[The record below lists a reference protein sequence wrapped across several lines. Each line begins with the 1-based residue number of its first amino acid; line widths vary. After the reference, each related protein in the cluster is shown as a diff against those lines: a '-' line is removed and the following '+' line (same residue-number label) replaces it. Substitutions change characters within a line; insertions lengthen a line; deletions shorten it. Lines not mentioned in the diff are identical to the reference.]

1 MLDSTAFWAG
11 LIILNQHTSTMSS
24 SIHSRL
30 LWVADRVGRDNWV
43 KIVPSTG
50 VRCEL
55 LSENCLVFNFCFSL
69 CLSLF
74 FSILFLCPLKIN

>member
-1 MLDSTAFWAG
+1 
-11 LIILNQHTSTMSS
+11 MSS

-55 LSENCLVFNFCFSL
+55 LSENCLVFNLYSSLLFLYVSLLFFIFLYFSL
-69 CLSLF
+69 P
-74 FSILFLCPLKIN
+74 IKIN

>member
-1 MLDSTAFWAG
+1 MF
-11 LIILNQHTSTMSS
+11 S

-30 LWVADRVGRDNWV
+30 LWVADRVGRGNWV

-55 LSENCLVFNFCFSL
+55 LSENCLVFNLYSSL
-69 CLSLF
+69 
-74 FSILFLCPLKIN
+74 LFLYVSLAYQRLRIMQIDA